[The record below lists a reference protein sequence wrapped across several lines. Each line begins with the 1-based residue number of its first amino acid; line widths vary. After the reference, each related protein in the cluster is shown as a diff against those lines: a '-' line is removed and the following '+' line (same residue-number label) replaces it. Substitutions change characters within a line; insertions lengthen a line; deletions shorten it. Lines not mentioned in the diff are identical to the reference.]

1 MALPDPDDEQVSG
14 AAVQAAARLKSVAD
28 IAAARLEAVAQAA
41 ARQLVEVAA
50 IAAETRE
57 VSGELADTVDRLAKR
72 AGKNEQRTSRI
83 SRRVAVTLLL
93 LAVDIPVTVA
103 IGLLWNNQA
112 DTNRRIQAATDHA
125 SAVQTHVVNILCPLY
140 KLFVDSYDPK
150 ARAAM
155 TAAGQVHYDTQ
166 YAIIT
171 RGYRDLNCQAISG
184 AAKTPPIP
192 SPAH

>member
-1 MALPDPDDEQVSG
+1 MPTPTPDPDE
-14 AAVQAAARLKSVAD
+14 QAASAAEQRLRAVAN
-28 IAAARLEAVAQAA
+28 AAAGRLEAVAAA
-41 ARQLVEVAA
+41 AAAQLVEVAA
-50 IAAETRE
+50 IAADARE
-57 VSGELADTVDRLAKR
+57 VGGELAGSVEKLAKR
-72 AGKNEQRTSRI
+72 TGTNEARTSRI